1 MTIEQYSI
9 KDEEFKEKV
18 KSFVNRKIDKLHQAI
33 LIQQTEDERASVIL
47 EAIDKNLFDFLEYM
61 DNYPAPSHD
70 FLRIII
76 GLRDKLDEE
85 SFTSL
90 FVRVC
95 SKNGGDPLIVT
106 PIMVERAIRF
116 LADVET
122 N

>member
-1 MTIEQYSI
+1 
-9 KDEEFKEKV
+9 
-18 KSFVNRKIDKLHQAI
+18 
-33 LIQQTEDERASVIL
+33 
-47 EAIDKNLFDFLEYM
+47 M

-116 LADVET
+116 LAVVEMNQQAAYGLLRLVFINQISLSKFDVDLLLAFQ
-122 N
+122 

>member
-1 MTIEQYSI
+1 MTIEQDSI
-9 KDEEFKEKV
+9 KEEEFKEKV
-18 KSFVNRKIDKLHQAI
+18 KSFVNRKINKLHQAI

-47 EAIDKNLFDFLEYM
+47 EAIEKNLFDFLEYM

-76 GLRDKLDEE
+76 GLRDKLDDE

-95 SKNGGDPLIVT
+95 SKNGGDPLIIT
-106 PIMVERAIRF
+106 PTMVERAIRF
-116 LADVET
+116 LADIEI

>member
-1 MTIEQYSI
+1 
-9 KDEEFKEKV
+9 
-18 KSFVNRKIDKLHQAI
+18 
-33 LIQQTEDERASVIL
+33 
-47 EAIDKNLFDFLEYM
+47 M

-76 GLRDKLDEE
+76 GLREKLDED

-106 PIMVERAIRF
+106 PIMVERAI
-116 LADVET
+116 
-122 N
+122 

>member
-1 MTIEQYSI
+1 
-9 KDEEFKEKV
+9 
-18 KSFVNRKIDKLHQAI
+18 
-33 LIQQTEDERASVIL
+33 
-47 EAIDKNLFDFLEYM
+47 M

-76 GLRDKLDEE
+76 GLREKLDED

-122 N
+122 NQQAAYGLLRLVFINQISLSKFDVDLLMAFQ

>member
-1 MTIEQYSI
+1 
-9 KDEEFKEKV
+9 
-18 KSFVNRKIDKLHQAI
+18 
-33 LIQQTEDERASVIL
+33 
-47 EAIDKNLFDFLEYM
+47 M

-76 GLRDKLDEE
+76 GLREKLDED

-122 N
+122 NMGCCDLYLSIKFPSRNSMLTYSWLFNSNMLMQLFDFSNRSVSKMMR